1 MNQPALYVVATPIG
15 NRSDMSPRAIE
26 VLSGV
31 DLIAAEDTRHSR
43 HLCQYFNIT
52 TPMLAYHDHNEQ
64 QQTPVLIEKLRSGLS
79 VALVSDAGTPLLS
92 DPGYRLVK
100 AAHEAGIAVSPIPGP
115 SAAIAALS
123 VSGLATDRFCFV
135 GFPPAKTGAR
145 KSFYESLARDTAT
158 LVFYESSHRIE
169 ASLQD
174 MVEVFGPDRQAL
186 LAREISKAFET
197 VRNAR
202 LAELA
207 DWVANDENQR
217 KGEFVL
223 VVQGDEPS
231 DNEAMTVDLRHML
244 EILLEELPVKQASQL
259 AAKISGMKKNQV
271 YKMALELRAN

>member
-1 MNQPALYVVATPIG
+1 M
-15 NRSDMSPRAIE
+15 
-26 VLSGV
+26 
-31 DLIAAEDTRHSR
+31 
-43 HLCQYFNIT
+43 
-52 TPMLAYHDHNEQ
+52 
-64 QQTPVLIEKLRSGLS
+64 LIEKLRSVLS

-259 AAKISGMKKNQV
+259 AAKIAGMKKNQV
-271 YKMALELRAN
+271 YKLALELKQISNY